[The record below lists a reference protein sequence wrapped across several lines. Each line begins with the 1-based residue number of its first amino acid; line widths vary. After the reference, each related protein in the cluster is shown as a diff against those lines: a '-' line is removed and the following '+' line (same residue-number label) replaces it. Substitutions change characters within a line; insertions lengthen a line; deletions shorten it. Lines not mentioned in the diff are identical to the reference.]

1 MSVRVVCIGGGGH
14 AAVVID
20 TLHAMA
26 AGADATIE
34 IAGFTDVNAGAP
46 PVLDV
51 PWIGNDDDLSVLA
64 GAHRATHFIV
74 AVGSTRGG
82 GELRARLFA
91 RAQAAGLLPL
101 TALHP
106 SAVIAGSAR
115 IEAGSIVMAGAVVQP
130 RTRIGRNVIVNTRA
144 SIDHDCTIGDHAHIA
159 PGAVLSGGVAVED
172 RCHIGVG
179 CTVIQNVR
187 IGRGATVAAGA
198 TVVHDVAAGCVVK
211 GTPAR

>member
-1 MSVRVVCIGGGGH
+1 MNVRIVCIGGGGH

-20 TLHAMA
+20 LLQTLAER
-26 AGADATIE
+26 DDITVV
-34 IAGFTDVNAGAP
+34 GFTDEAGTAQPVLGAP
-46 PVLDV
+46 CVGTDAGLRDV
-51 PWIGNDDDLSVLA
+51 VS
-64 GAHRATHFIV
+64 AHGLTHFII
-74 AVGSTRGG
+74 AVGSTTGG
-82 GELRARLFA
+82 GDLRARLFA
-91 RAQAAGLLPL
+91 RAEAAGLQPL

-115 IEAGSIVMAGAVVQP
+115 IEAGSIVMAGTVVQP

-172 RCHIGVG
+172 RCHIGAG

-198 TVVHDVAAGCVVK
+198 TVVRDVAAGSVVK